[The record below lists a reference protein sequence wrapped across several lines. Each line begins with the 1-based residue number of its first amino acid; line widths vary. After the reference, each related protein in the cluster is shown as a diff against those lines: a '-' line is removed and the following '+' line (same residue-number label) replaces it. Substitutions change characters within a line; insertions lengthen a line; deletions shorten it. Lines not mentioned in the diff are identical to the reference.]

1 MKDFTSF
8 DTWDI
13 AETVQSQYATSKRMR
28 AVIDAFWQAINP
40 KSDIDL
46 LYRKLVNPRTAEGY
60 GLDVWGRIVAIGRS
74 YLAVDDDTPYFG
86 FDPPEGVKNE
96 RLNSFGNAPFYK
108 TIYGKV
114 ELADTMY
121 RTYVFL
127 KALINISNSSLA
139 GLNRMIKLLFP
150 DADIQILHTGTMVL
164 RVLVLSPM
172 SESDKAALDNL
183 PWLPAGVGLE
193 MYQVITPTFGFAGA
207 PELKNFNNG
216 TFATYGITKL

>member
-46 LYRKLVNPRTAEGY
+46 LYKKLVNPRTAEGW
-60 GLDVWGRIVAIGRS
+60 GLDIWGRIVAIGRS

-96 RLNSFGNAPFYK
+96 RLNSFGNASFYK
-108 TIYGKV
+108 AIYGKV
-114 ELADTMY
+114 ELADTMF

-127 KALINISNSSLA
+127 KALINISDSSLA
-139 GLNRMIKLLFP
+139 GLNQMVKLLFP
-150 DADIQILHTGTMVL
+150 DADVRILHTGTMAL
-164 RVLVLSPM
+164 RVLILSPL

-193 MYQVITPTFGFAGA
+193 MYQVVTPTFGFVGA

>member
-74 YLAVDDDTPYFG
+74 YLAVDDGTPYFG

-96 RLNSFGNAPFYK
+96 RLNTFGNAPFYK
-108 TIYGKV
+108 QIYGKV
-114 ELADTMY
+114 RLADPMF

-127 KALINISNSSLA
+127 KALINIGDSSLA
-139 GLNRMIKLLFP
+139 SLNQAVKLLFP

-164 RVLVLSPM
+164 RVLILSPL

-193 MYQVITPTFGFAGA
+193 MYQVITPTFGFAGTG
-207 PELKNFNNG
+207 LQNFNNG

>member
-8 DTWDI
+8 DAWDI

-46 LYRKLVNPRTAEGY
+46 LYRKLVNPRTAEGI

-74 YLAVDDDTPYFG
+74 YLAAEDTNPYFG
-86 FDPPEGVKNE
+86 FDPPEGVKND
-96 RLNSFGNAPFYK
+96 RLGTFNVTPFYK
-108 TIYGKV
+108 KIMGKIRM
-114 ELADTMY
+114 ADTMF

-139 GLNRMIKLLFP
+139 GLNQMVKLLFP
-150 DADIQILHTGTMVL
+150 DADVRILHTGTMAL

-193 MYQVITPTFGFAGA
+193 MYQVVTPTFGFAGA

>member
-46 LYRKLVNPRTAEGY
+46 LYKKLVNPRTAEGW
-60 GLDVWGRIVAIGRS
+60 GLDIWGRIVAIGRS
-74 YLAVDDDTPYFG
+74 YLAVEDDTPYFG
-86 FDPPEGVKNE
+86 FDPPGDVVNP
-96 RLNSFGNAPFYK
+96 RLDNFGNAPFYK
-108 TIYGKV
+108 QVLGKV
-114 ELADTMY
+114 RLGDTAF

-139 GLNRMIKLLFP
+139 SLNQAVKLLFP

-164 RVLVLSPM
+164 RVLILSPL

-193 MYQVITPTFGFAGA
+193 MYQVVTPTFGFAGTG
-207 PELKNFNNG
+207 LQNFCNG

>member
-13 AETVQSQYATSKRMR
+13 AETVQSQYATSKRMK

-46 LYRKLVNPRTAEGY
+46 LYKKLVNPRTAEGW
-60 GLDVWGRIVAIGRS
+60 GLDIWGRIVAIGRS
-74 YLAVDDDTPYFG
+74 YLAVEDDTPYFG

-108 TIYGKV
+108 QIMGKV
-114 ELADTMY
+114 RLADTMF

-139 GLNRMIKLLFP
+139 SLNQAVKLLFP

-164 RVLVLSPM
+164 RVLVLSPL

-183 PWLPAGVGLE
+183 SWIPAGVGLE
-193 MYQVITPTFGFAGA
+193 MYQVITPTFGFAGTG
-207 PELKNFNNG
+207 LKNFNNG
-216 TFATYGITKL
+216 TFATYGIAKL

>member
-40 KSDIDL
+40 KADIDL
-46 LYRKLVNPRTAEGY
+46 LYKKLVNPRTAEGY

-74 YLAVDDDTPYFG
+74 YLAVEDDTPYFG
-86 FDPPEGVKNE
+86 FDPPGDVVNP
-96 RLNSFGNAPFYK
+96 RLDNFGNAPFYK
-108 TIYGKV
+108 QVLGKV
-114 ELADTMY
+114 RLGDTAF

-139 GLNRMIKLLFP
+139 SLNQAVKLLFP
-150 DADIQILHTGTMVL
+150 DAEIQVLHTGTMVL
-164 RVLVLSPM
+164 RILILSAL
-172 SESDKAALDNL
+172 SSSDKAALDNL

-207 PELKNFNNG
+207 AELQNFNNG

>member
-40 KSDIDL
+40 KADIDL
-46 LYRKLVNPRTAEGY
+46 LYKKLVNPRTAEGY

-108 TIYGKV
+108 QVMGKV

-139 GLNRMIKLLFP
+139 GLNHMVKLLFP

-164 RVLVLSPM
+164 RVLILSPL

-193 MYQVITPTFGFAGA
+193 MYQVITPTFGFAGTG
-207 PELKNFNNG
+207 LQNFDNG

>member
-28 AVIDAFWQAINP
+28 AVIDTFWQAINP

-46 LYRKLVNPRTAEGY
+46 LYKKLVNPRTAEGW
-60 GLDVWGRIVAIGRS
+60 GLDIWGRIVAIGRS

-108 TIYGKV
+108 QVMGKV
-114 ELADTMY
+114 RLADTMF

-139 GLNRMIKLLFP
+139 SLNQAVKLLFP

-164 RVLVLSPM
+164 RVLVLSPL

-183 PWLPAGVGLE
+183 SWIPAGVGLE
-193 MYQVITPTFGFAGA
+193 MYQVVTPTFGFAGTG
-207 PELKNFNNG
+207 LKNFNNG

>member
-40 KSDIDL
+40 KADIDL
-46 LYRKLVNPRTAEGY
+46 LYKKLVNPRTAEGY

-74 YLAVDDDTPYFG
+74 YLAVEDDTPYFG
-86 FDPPEGVKNE
+86 FDPPEDVVNP
-96 RLNSFGNAPFYK
+96 RLDNFGNAPFYK
-108 TIYGKV
+108 QVLGKV
-114 ELADTMY
+114 RLGDTAF

-139 GLNRMIKLLFP
+139 SLNQAVKLLFP
-150 DADIQILHTGTMVL
+150 DAEIQVLHTGTMVL
-164 RVLVLSPM
+164 RILILSAL
-172 SESDKAALDNL
+172 SSSDKAALDNL

-193 MYQVITPTFGFAGA
+193 VYQVVTPTFGFAGA
-207 PELKNFNNG
+207 GLKNFNNG
-216 TFATYGITKL
+216 TFATYGIEKI